1 MYWFLT
7 QHDVGISPAS
17 SSEELHE
24 SYWDT
29 SKPTTKVKNPKNWR
43 GKPRVLSPYIIWW
56 YMMVKT
62 YGFGYISPHT
72 IQDTGKNG
80 AKEGFQK
87 KPRA

>member
-1 MYWFLT
+1 
-7 QHDVGISPAS
+7 
-17 SSEELHE
+17 
-24 SYWDT
+24 
-29 SKPTTKVKNPKNWR
+29 
-43 GKPRVLSPYIIWW
+43 
-56 YMMVKT
+56 MMVKT